1 MRIFNNWTLL
11 ELYCSELKQGFIKKG
26 YKSDLLYKHITTV
39 EKLDQN
45 EMLMRRVKEKLRQTS
60 ISKVIWRYWNL
71 LAINESLREI
81 FNCEPITAFKQKNP
95 PGVKKK

>member
-1 MRIFNNWTLL
+1 MNTSRALL
-11 ELYCSELKQGFIKKG
+11 LTIKQKFIKKG
-26 YKSDLLYKHITTV
+26 YKSDLLYKHIATV

-45 EMLMRRVKEKLRQTS
+45 EMLMRRVKEKLRQTT
-60 ISKVIWRYWNL
+60 ISKVIWKYWNL

-95 PGVKKK
+95 QGVKKK